1 MLLFVTR
8 VVVPDKIEFWFI
20 TDIINDWKTLTIF
33 VHVNCLRSLA
43 CGNESSPLAFV
54 RILGWSTRHYNATT
68 TPLRV
73 CRASATRLV
82 CRASALRSVCR
93 ASATRLMCRASA
105 TRSVCRASAMREQK
119 NLCANMQSAHMRLV
133 SFILPFK
140 DDR

>member
-68 TPLRV
+68 TPLQRHYACAGRV
-73 CRASATRLV
+73 QRV
-82 CRASALRSVCR
+82 W
-93 ASATRLMCRASA
+93 
-105 TRSVCRASAMREQK
+105 
-119 NLCANMQSAHMRLV
+119 CAGRVHCVRCAGRVQRVRCAGRV
-133 SFILPFK
+133 Q
-140 DDR
+140 RVRCAGRVQRV